1 MKDALETSRAPVMFS
16 HSGVRAIN
24 PHPRNV
30 PDSVLPAVKANGGIV
45 MIVLLPGFLDADVR
59 AQGLARTAEAA
70 RLKAMYPGDPA
81 AAETALKS
89 WDAVHPVPTDR
100 KSTRLNSSH

>member
-1 MKDALETSRAPVMFS
+1 MFRQ
-16 HSGVRAIN
+16 SGVRAMN

-30 PDSVLPAVKANGGIV
+30 AGSVLPAVKANGGIV

-89 WDAVHPVPTDR
+89 LAAANPEIGRASCRASVCQYV
-100 KSTRLNSSH
+100 